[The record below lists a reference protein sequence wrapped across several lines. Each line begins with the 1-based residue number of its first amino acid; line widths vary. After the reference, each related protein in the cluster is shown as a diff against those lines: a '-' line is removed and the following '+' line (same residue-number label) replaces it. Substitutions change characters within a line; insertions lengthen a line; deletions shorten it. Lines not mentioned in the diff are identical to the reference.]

1 MTEWQKI
8 TQSQDGMKEGWKI
21 TWYPKRGII
30 LRRDMGA
37 ISHAIYSSLS
47 RILGDF
53 PPLHHF
59 VIPSFHH
66 STIPP
71 FYHSTIPPF
80 HNSTFPP
87 FHHSIFRPFHHSRSP
102 SILFVSGY
110 YFLQN
115 YTSNWC
121 FFPLPCFTY
130 ESPEAIFKLIPLNA
144 LSRSQPQISLNFE
157 RT

>member
-87 FHHSIFRPFHHSRSP
+87 FHHSTIPFFDHSTIPGHPVFCLSQAIIFCKT
-102 SILFVSGY
+102 ILQIDV
-110 YFLQN
+110 
-115 YTSNWC
+115 
-121 FFPLPCFTY
+121 FFPCL
-130 ESPEAIFKLIPLNA
+130 A
-144 LSRSQPQISLNFE
+144 LLMSHLKPYLSLFHI
-157 RT
+157 